1 MQKTLIEEK
10 TKKHLELFSEIS
22 EEAKKEKLGRPPINE
37 ILYWW
42 TRKPLIVGRA
52 VTLLTLTPST
62 TNIDTIKQ
70 ILKLGKEKRAFNYPL
85 DKRDLEKLANND
97 LNSLKI
103 LDPFAG
109 AGNLLFE
116 AARMGLNCT
125 LVDYN
130 PVAYL
135 IMKATLE
142 YPTKYGKELV
152 VGVEKYG
159 KEVIKRVKEKLG
171 KFYGRSGRK
180 ALHYLWCWTIK
191 CPYCGQR
198 IPLTN
203 QMWLDKNRKIGYK
216 IIPENGDFKVE
227 IGILSAKEGS
237 KYTQKGGKAVCIK
250 CGNAVNYEDMT
261 SDIAERRDKEM
272 IAVVVKDVKGKNYEI
287 PTNEDK
293 KLFEE
298 AKEELYKNLAEL
310 KNLGLIPHEEIKPS
324 HRREN
329 LLWHYGIRSWYEF
342 FTERQLLL
350 MSTLLKTIKEVC
362 SEISDREYAKVIA
375 TYLGLMLCK
384 HVDYNCIGTGW
395 NPIHIGVYHALSFRS
410 PRIIYNF
417 AETNPFE
424 DTSGSLLGILN
435 DVVDAIKFAAENRAS
450 ARVLLGSSLHLKDFL
465 STKFDVIITDPP
477 YMDDVQYAELS
488 EFFYVWLI
496 RVLSDYYYELPARV
510 PVDEDVVVSWGRF
523 GNMKLATDFYT
534 RAMKVAFRNLYEILE
549 DDGLLMVF
557 FAHSSTEAWD
567 LLLDVLRESR
577 FRVVSSYAVHT
588 ESTENPLA
596 RGKTSFMS
604 SVVLACRKIL
614 RDEEVYFESLMPR
627 IERSVDKLVEGFSVD
642 DILSLS
648 ITDLLIMVYG
658 KVLEEVSWYSRIKSY
673 RADFEPRFESLIGGA
688 RDYIFRSVVRKLVGS
703 SPNVLGSVA
712 SFALIGK
719 IFYRGFIPA
728 DEALK
733 IVRAYGITLDELRRR
748 GYVES
753 LEGSVVVKPFDK
765 VDLGKRLEEVDRN
778 NIYEQFL
785 YVESLAFEQGASKV
799 KGVLHSFGNFRFQ
812 ELVSLVGLLV
822 RHYMLLVNRGE
833 RLSGDEEREFQVLK
847 ALLDV
852 FGNGVKGG
860 LEEWL

>member
-22 EEAKKEKLGRPPINE
+22 KEAKKEKLGRPPINE

-52 VTLLTLTPST
+52 VTLLALTPST

-70 ILKLGKEKRAFNYPL
+70 LLKLDKEKRAFNYPL

-142 YPTKYGKELV
+142 YPAKYGKKLAV
-152 VGVEKYG
+152 DVEKYG
-159 KEVIKRVKEKLG
+159 MEVIRRVREKLG

-216 IIPENGDFKVE
+216 IIPENGDFRVE
-227 IGILSAKEGS
+227 IGILSEREGS
-237 KYTQKGGKAVCIK
+237 KYTQKGGKAVCIR
-250 CGNAVNYEDMT
+250 CGNAINYEDMT
-261 SDIAERRDKEM
+261 KDIAERRNKEM
-272 IAVVVKDVKGKNYEI
+272 IAVVVKDAKGKNYEI

-298 AKEELYKNLAEL
+298 AKEELKKQWQALLNQ
-310 KNLGLIPHEEIKPS
+310 NLIPQ
-324 HRREN
+324 EN
-329 LLWHYGIRSWYEF
+329 MKESELFRVINYGLTKWYEF

-350 MSTLLKTIKEVC
+350 MSTLLRTIKEVC
-362 SEISDREYAKVIA
+362 SEISDREYAKVVA
-375 TYLGLMLCK
+375 TYLGFMLGK
-384 HVDYNCIGTGW
+384 HIDYNCIGTVW
-395 NPIHIGVYHALSFRS
+395 HTSNETISHALSFRRPS
-410 PRIIYNF
+410 IIYNF

-424 DTSGSLLGILN
+424 DTSGSLLSMLN

-450 ARVLLGSSLHLKDFL
+450 ARVLLGSSLHLHETLHDN
-465 STKFDVIITDPP
+465 FDLIITDPP
-477 YMDDVQYAELS
+477 YLDDVAYAELS
-488 EFFYVWLI
+488 EFFYVWLVRI
-496 RVLSDYYYELPARV
+496 LRDYYPELPQEVPIDEDLVLSR
-510 PVDEDVVVSWGRF
+510 GRF
-523 GNMKLATDFYT
+523 GGSEDLGMKFYK
-534 RAMKVAFRNLYEILE
+534 RGMKVAFDNIYKSLK
-549 DDGLLMVF
+549 DDGLLIIF

-614 RDEEVYFESLMPR
+614 RDEEVYFESLIPR
-627 IERSVDKLVEGFSVD
+627 IEESVDRLVEGFSVD
-642 DILSLS
+642 DILSLP

-658 KVLEEVSWYSRIKSY
+658 KVLEEVSGYSRIKSY

-703 SPNVLGSVA
+703 SPNVLGPVA

-719 IFYRGFIPA
+719 IFYRGLIPA
-728 DEALK
+728 DEVLK

-753 LEGSVVVKPFDK
+753 FEGSVVVKPFDK

-785 YVESLAFEQGASKV
+785 YVERLAFEQGASKV
-799 KGVLHSFGNFRFQ
+799 KEVLYSFGNFRFQ

-852 FGNGVKGG
+852 FGGGVKGG